1 MDFFSDLLLHIL
13 LWLELLFCLPQFYL
27 LFLWERREF
36 KFERWF
42 FSFLVCI
49 TQVPPHDFLFSS
61 SILTSERLPFGA
73 IMLKNLYYFG
83 CNTSV
88 LIDSTRR
95 IAVLNSRGK
104 GLLSV
109 AAAHYVP
116 TYSQHLKALLQKF
129 IKYI

>member
-1 MDFFSDLLLHIL
+1 MKVETRVSGTRLITSFNICMNTKNIFILLMDFFSDLLLHIL

-42 FSFLVCI
+42 FFFPSI

-95 IAVLNSRGK
+95 RRTGC
-104 GLLSV
+104 
-109 AAAHYVP
+109 
-116 TYSQHLKALLQKF
+116 
-129 IKYI
+129 